1 MRKRVSRLYVVV
13 EKRVQPEINT
23 RHYSNGL
30 SFAATFLPFFLT
42 GVINKG
48 GNISLLFSTS
58 TGAGSV
64 IKQRGLYL
72 ANQLSRMKACSQ
84 SYRLRSFF
92 FFLILIFIVKWEVVN
107 HDAQALRNH
116 YCRSV
121 YSFLRNAA
129 QMLINSLLNKWNNT
143 DLPVVRVPARCCD

>member
-1 MRKRVSRLYVVV
+1 MPVGPGCSGPKGQHKTMEHFPTQVQLQRDDNEKRVSRLYVVV

-92 FFLILIFIVKWEVVN
+92 FLNINIHRQV
-107 HDAQALRNH
+107 
-116 YCRSV
+116 RS
-121 YSFLRNAA
+121 SE
-129 QMLINSLLNKWNNT
+129 
-143 DLPVVRVPARCCD
+143 P